1 MVAYTIVTERM
12 KSLKTHHRLLIFLLL
27 ALGLTCVI
35 APWMALGA
43 DWTTGRWPGLL
54 DQRVPFA
61 RVFNRSFMIAG
72 IVLFFFLR
80 RYLIPTETLK
90 ELLGVPAPIAWRNFL
105 TGFGLALG
113 SMILL
118 LAAMTAAHVYTP
130 FFRLS
135 LERSLERL
143 AGALASGLFAG
154 SLEEVFFRGILFL
167 GTYTAGGRW
176 RAYLLVNLFYSA
188 LHFVKPGEEYF
199 LDRLEVFVGFRH
211 LLTTFEPFLEPLR
224 LLPGLTGL
232 FLIGVVL
239 SYALARTG
247 NLYLSIG
254 LHAGWVAAIKSVRIV
269 GDFSRQDLGWA
280 FGAAD
285 PKIVS
290 GIATWIGILLVGL
303 TVMRLTRPGA
313 LLTRSDSLNSGLI
326 FSPMR
331 SARRR

>member
-1 MVAYTIVTERM
+1 
-12 KSLKTHHRLLIFLLL
+12 
-27 ALGLTCVI
+27 
-35 APWMALGA
+35 MALGA
-43 DWTTGRWPGLL
+43 DWAVGRWPGLP
-54 DQRVPFA
+54 DERIPFA
-61 RVFNRSFMIAG
+61 RVFNRSFMVAG
-72 IVLFFFLR
+72 IVLFLFLR

-90 ELLGVPAPIAWRNFL
+90 NLLGVPVSAARRNL
-105 TGFGLALG
+105 LAGFGLALG
-113 SMILL
+113 SLILL
-118 LAAMTAAHVYTP
+118 LAVMTIAGVYTP

-135 LERSLERL
+135 LGRSLERL
-143 AGALASGLFAG
+143 TGALASGLFAG
-154 SLEEVFFRGILFL
+154 FLEEVFFRGILFL
-167 GTYTAGGRW
+167 GTYTAGGRL

-199 LDRLEVFVGFRH
+199 LDRLDVFAGFRH

-224 LLPGLTGL
+224 LVPGLIGL

-269 GDFSRQDLGWA
+269 GDFSRRDLGWA
-280 FGAAD
+280 FGATD

-290 GIATWIGILLVGL
+290 GVVTWIGILLVGL
-303 TVMRLTRPGA
+303 MVMRLTRPGA